1 MTEQVQTMNSISRV
15 GEIRAVMARLR
26 AHVRYHR
33 SLFVAYFVLAT
44 SVAFFETAGI
54 GLIIPMISLMG
65 SAPEAV
71 NGNPVI
77 RYASRIL
84 PGRSASEYVWIFGL
98 VIIAAIVTKNV
109 LTVLNR
115 YIMARLTCE
124 LTSSL
129 RESFFDSLSRAHM
142 DVFDTRNSGDIL
154 NAFGLEVGRTRNFVE
169 LLLILCQLGVV
180 TAFYATGLFLLSWP
194 FMVGVL
200 LTVAIAGY
208 INAVRF
214 RRITVQSGLQVSSGR
229 KLMGYLG
236 DVFSGFRVVRG
247 NGAES
252 QCREGFMRRND
263 ELIQYEERSAFV
275 SGTLLPVTETVIV
288 TGTILLLIQSNSWLI
303 QTGRLSVEG
312 LMTLGLGLVRMFPLV
327 NQFYTLI
334 GQALY
339 YSGGVVELLR
349 WLELPRFP
357 EKPFGDAT
365 LGPVRQSIRID
376 HVTVEYPGGKKGIDD
391 VSLEIPAGRT
401 VALVGASGSGK
412 TTLASVLLRLRA
424 PSSGSIRVDGVDYWR
439 YSPSSW
445 HRSVRMVEQ
454 GAFLLNDSI
463 RANILLG
470 SPDATEEQLKAAL
483 SLAYLDP
490 VIGSLP
496 EGVDSP
502 VGEGGALLSGG
513 QRQRV
518 SIARAMVQNPSVL
531 ILDEATSA
539 LDNVSEREVQLAL
552 DRVRVGRTVIVIAHR
567 LRTVRDADLVVVLEQ
582 GRIVEQGTWN
592 QLTQKQGKFSELV
605 AASQLHQ

>member
-1 MTEQVQTMNSISRV
+1 
-15 GEIRAVMARLR
+15 
-26 AHVRYHR
+26 
-33 SLFVAYFVLAT
+33 
-44 SVAFFETAGI
+44 
-54 GLIIPMISLMG
+54 
-65 SAPEAV
+65 
-71 NGNPVI
+71 
-77 RYASRIL
+77 
-84 PGRSASEYVWIFGL
+84 
-98 VIIAAIVTKNV
+98 
-109 LTVLNR
+109 
-115 YIMARLTCE
+115 
-124 LTSSL
+124 
-129 RESFFDSLSRAHM
+129 
-142 DVFDTRNSGDIL
+142 
-154 NAFGLEVGRTRNFVE
+154 
-169 LLLILCQLGVV
+169 
-180 TAFYATGLFLLSWP
+180 
-194 FMVGVL
+194 
-200 LTVAIAGY
+200 
-208 INAVRF
+208 
-214 RRITVQSGLQVSSGR
+214 
-229 KLMGYLG
+229 
-236 DVFSGFRVVRG
+236 
-247 NGAES
+247 
-252 QCREGFMRRND
+252 MRRND
-263 ELIQYEERSAFV
+263 ELIQYEGRSAFV
-275 SGTLLPVTETVIV
+275 SGTLFPVTETVVV

-303 QTGRLSVEG
+303 QTGRLSIEG

-365 LGPVRQSIRID
+365 LGPVTQSIRID

-391 VSLEIPAGRT
+391 VSLEIPAGTT

-424 PSSGSIRVDGVDYWR
+424 PTSGSILVDGVDYWG

-445 HRSVRMVEQ
+445 HRRVRMVEQ

-470 SPDATEEQLKAAL
+470 SPDATEEQLKSAL

-490 VIGSLP
+490 VIGGLP

-518 SIARAMVQNPSVL
+518 SIARAMIQNPSVL

-567 LRTVRDADLVVVLEQ
+567 LGTVRDADLVVVLEQ
-582 GRIVEQGTWN
+582 GRIVEQGTWD
-592 QLTQKQGKFSELV
+592 QLTQKQGRFSELV

>member
-1 MTEQVQTMNSISRV
+1 MISISRL

-33 SLFVAYFVLAT
+33 SLVVAYFVLAT
-44 SVAFFETAGI
+44 LVAFFETAGI

-77 RYASRIL
+77 RYASQIL
-84 PGRSASEYVWIFGL
+84 PGRSTSEYVWVFGL
-98 VIIAAIVTKNV
+98 VIIVAIVTKNV
-109 LTVLNR
+109 LAILNR
-115 YIMARLTCE
+115 HITARLTCE

-129 RESFFDSLSRAHM
+129 RESLFDSLSRAHM
-142 DVFDTRNSGDIL
+142 DVFDTRNSGEIV
-154 NAFGLEVGRTRNFVE
+154 NTFGLEVSRTRNFIE
-169 LLLILCQLGVV
+169 YFLILCQLAVV
-180 TAFYATGLFLLSWP
+180 TCFYAVGLFLLSWP
-194 FMVGVL
+194 FMVGVVFAV
-200 LTVAIAGY
+200 TIAGF

-214 RRITVQSGLQVSSGR
+214 RKITVQSGLQVSSNR
-229 KLMGYLG
+229 NLMGFLG
-236 DVFSGFRVVRG
+236 DIFSGFRVVRG
-247 NGAES
+247 NGAEA
-252 QCREGFMRRND
+252 QCRQGFLLRSN
-263 ELIQYEERSAFV
+263 ELLQYEQRSIFV
-275 SGTLLPVTETVIV
+275 SGTLFPVTESVV
-288 TGTILLLIQSNSWLI
+288 ATGTVLLLILSNIWLI

-339 YSGGVVELLR
+339 FSGGVVELLR

-357 EKPFGDAT
+357 EEPFGDVA
-365 LGPVRQSIRID
+365 LGPVKQSIRID

-391 VSLEIPAGRT
+391 VSLEIPAGWT

-424 PSSGSIRVDGVDYWR
+424 PTSGSILVDGVDYWE

-445 HRSVRMVEQ
+445 HRRVRMVEQ

-470 SPDATEEQLKAAL
+470 SPDATEEQLKSAL
-483 SLAYLDP
+483 SLAYLNP
-490 VIGSLP
+490 VIVSLP

-552 DRVRVGRTVIVIAHR
+552 DRARVGRTVIVIAHR
-567 LRTVRDADLVVVLEQ
+567 LGTVRDADLVVVMEQ
-582 GRIVEQGTWN
+582 GRIVEQGTWD

-605 AASQLHQ
+605 AASQFQH

>member
-1 MTEQVQTMNSISRV
+1 
-15 GEIRAVMARLR
+15 MARLR

-33 SLFVAYFVLAT
+33 SLVVAYFVLAT
-44 SVAFFETAGI
+44 LVAFFETAGI

-77 RYASRIL
+77 RYASQIL
-84 PGRSASEYVWIFGL
+84 PGRSTSEYVWVFGL
-98 VIIAAIVTKNV
+98 VIIVAIVTKNV
-109 LTVLNR
+109 LAILNR
-115 YIMARLTCE
+115 HITARLTCE

-129 RESFFDSLSRAHM
+129 RESLFDSLSRAHM
-142 DVFDTRNSGDIL
+142 DVFDTRNSGEIV
-154 NAFGLEVGRTRNFVE
+154 NTFGLEVSRTRNFIE
-169 LLLILCQLGVV
+169 YFLILCQLAVI
-180 TAFYATGLFLLSWP
+180 TCFYAVGLFLLSWP
-194 FMVGVL
+194 FMVGVVFAV
-200 LTVAIAGY
+200 TIAGF

-214 RRITVQSGLQVSSGR
+214 RKITVQSGLQVSSNR
-229 KLMGYLG
+229 NLMGFLG
-236 DVFSGFRVVRG
+236 DIFSGFRVVRG
-247 NGAES
+247 NGAEA
-252 QCREGFMRRND
+252 QCRQGFLLRSN
-263 ELIQYEERSAFV
+263 ELLQYEQRSIFV
-275 SGTLLPVTETVIV
+275 SGTLFPVTESVV
-288 TGTILLLIQSNSWLI
+288 ATGTVLLLILSNIWLI

-339 YSGGVVELLR
+339 FSGGVVELLR

-357 EKPFGDAT
+357 EKPFGDVA
-365 LGPVRQSIRID
+365 LGPVKQSIRID

-391 VSLEIPAGRT
+391 VSLEIPAGWT

-424 PSSGSIRVDGVDYWR
+424 PTSGSILVDGVDYWE

-445 HRSVRMVEQ
+445 HRRVRMVEQ

-470 SPDATEEQLKAAL
+470 SPDATEEQLKSAL
-483 SLAYLDP
+483 SLAYLNP
-490 VIGSLP
+490 VIVSLP

-552 DRVRVGRTVIVIAHR
+552 DRARVGRTVIVIAHR
-567 LRTVRDADLVVVLEQ
+567 LGTVRDADLVVVMEQ
-582 GRIVEQGTWN
+582 GRIVEQGTWD

-605 AASQLHQ
+605 AASQFQH

>member
-1 MTEQVQTMNSISRV
+1 M

-33 SLFVAYFVLAT
+33 RLVVAYFVLAT

-77 RYASRIL
+77 RYASQIL
-84 PGRSASEYVWIFGL
+84 PGRSTSEYVSVFGL
-98 VIIAAIVTKNV
+98 VIIVAIVTKNV
-109 LTVLNR
+109 LTILNR
-115 YIMARLTCE
+115 YIIARLTCE

-129 RESFFDSLSRAHM
+129 RESLFDSLCRAHM
-142 DVFDTRNSGDIL
+142 DVFDSRNSGEIV
-154 NAFGLEVGRTRNFVE
+154 NAFALEVSRTRSFIE
-169 LLLILCQLGVV
+169 YSLILCQLAVV
-180 TAFYATGLFLLSWP
+180 TCFYAVGLFLLSWP
-194 FMVGVL
+194 FMVGVVFAV
-200 LTVAIAGY
+200 TFAGF
-208 INAVRF
+208 INALRF
-214 RRITVQSGLQVSSGR
+214 RRITVQSGLQVSSNR
-229 KLMGYLG
+229 NLMGYLG
-236 DVFSGFRVVRG
+236 DIFSGFRVVRG
-247 NGAES
+247 NGAEA
-252 QCREGFMRRND
+252 QCRQGFLRRSD
-263 ELIQYEERSAFV
+263 ELLQYEQTSIFV
-275 SGTLLPVTETVIV
+275 SGTLFPVTESVV
-288 TGTILLLIQSNSWLI
+288 ASMTILLLILSNIWLI

-339 YSGGVVELLR
+339 FSGGVVELLR

-357 EKPFGDAT
+357 EKPFGGAT
-365 LGPVRQSIRID
+365 LGPVKQSIRID

-424 PSSGSIRVDGVDYWR
+424 PTSGSILVDGVDYWQ

-445 HRSVRMVEQ
+445 HRRVRMVEQ

-567 LRTVRDADLVVVLEQ
+567 LGTVRDADLVVVLEQ
-582 GRIVEQGTWN
+582 GRIVEQGTWD

>member
-1 MTEQVQTMNSISRV
+1 MISISRL

-33 SLFVAYFVLAT
+33 RLVVAYFVLAN

-65 SAPEAV
+65 SAPGAV
-71 NGNPVI
+71 NENPVI

-84 PGRSASEYVWIFGL
+84 PGRSTSEYVWVFGL
-98 VIIAAIVTKNV
+98 VIIVAIVTKNV
-109 LTVLNR
+109 LAILNR
-115 YIMARLTCE
+115 HIIARLTCE

-129 RESFFDSLSRAHM
+129 RESLFDSLSRAHM
-142 DVFDTRNSGDIL
+142 DVFDTRNSGEIV
-154 NAFGLEVGRTRNFVE
+154 NAFALEVNRTRNFIE
-169 LLLILCQLGVV
+169 YFLTLCQLAVV
-180 TAFYATGLFLLSWP
+180 TCFYAVGLFFLSWP
-194 FMVGVL
+194 FMVGVIFAV
-200 LTVAIAGY
+200 TIAGF

-214 RRITVQSGLQVSSGR
+214 RRITVQSGLQVSSNR
-229 KLMGYLG
+229 NLMGYLG
-236 DVFSGFRVVRG
+236 DIFSGFRIVRG
-247 NGAES
+247 NGAEA
-252 QCREGFMRRND
+252 QCRQGFLRRSN
-263 ELIQYEERSAFV
+263 ELLQYEQRSIFV
-275 SGTLLPVTETVIV
+275 SGTLFPVTESVV
-288 TGTILLLIQSNSWLI
+288 ATGTVLLLILSNIWLI
-303 QTGRLSVEG
+303 QTGRLSVAG

-357 EKPFGDAT
+357 EKPFGGAT
-365 LGPVRQSIRID
+365 LGPVKQSIRID
-376 HVTVEYPGGKKGIDD
+376 HITVEYPGGKKGIDD

-424 PSSGSIRVDGVDYWR
+424 PTSGSILVDGVDHWE

-445 HRSVRMVEQ
+445 HRRVRMVEQ

-490 VIGSLP
+490 VIGGLP

-567 LRTVRDADLVVVLEQ
+567 LGTVRDADLVVVLEQ
-582 GRIVEQGTWN
+582 GRIVEQGTWD

-605 AASQLHQ
+605 AASQFQQ